1 MRGTKTALW
10 IKLGMAMAAIL
21 IGTVLC
27 GWIINSTMLEKYYYY
42 NKQSEMTTT
51 FELIDNM
58 SAATNIDSDRVGKAL
73 KRLKNKYNIDIIVAS
88 GADLSIITSTLWEP
102 QIDQV
107 NSDLQNG
114 NISIIEQQNN
124 YYIAIQKN
132 REMNTNYL
140 ILMGTLSDSNIV
152 YMRSTIES
160 IHESAQITN
169 LFLRIVG
176 IGSIVIGIIIIIIFS
191 KSISRPIRRLT
202 LISDRM
208 ARLDFEA
215 KYDGKGG
222 SREIDELGVHF
233 NDMSNTLEKTIS
245 ELKSANNELKRDIQE
260 KEHIDEMR
268 KEFLSNVSHELKTP
282 IALIQGYAEGLKEV
296 VNDDEESKD
305 FYCEVIMDEA
315 AKMNRMVKKLLT
327 LNQLEFGNE
336 KVELVRFNLNEVIK
350 GVINSS
356 KLLAEQ
362 KNVTIDFQEEEP
374 VYIWSDE
381 FFTEDLISNYISN
394 ALNHVCGE
402 NQIKIW
408 TQNYGDTVR
417 LSVFNTGERIPE
429 EELDKIWVKF
439 YKVDKARTREYG
451 GNGIGLSIVKAIAD
465 LLNQQCGVINHES
478 GVEFWVEFD
487 AKSIQT

>member
-152 YMRSTIES
+152 YMRSTLES
-160 IHESAQITN
+160 IHESAQLTN

-176 IGSIVIGIIIIIIFS
+176 IGSIVLGIIIIIIFS
-191 KSISRPIRRLT
+191 KSISASVLVT
-202 LISDRM
+202 
-208 ARLDFEA
+208 
-215 KYDGKGG
+215 
-222 SREIDELGVHF
+222 
-233 NDMSNTLEKTIS
+233 
-245 ELKSANNELKRDIQE
+245 
-260 KEHIDEMR
+260 
-268 KEFLSNVSHELKTP
+268 FL
-282 IALIQGYAEGLKEV
+282 
-296 VNDDEESKD
+296 
-305 FYCEVIMDEA
+305 
-315 AKMNRMVKKLLT
+315 
-327 LNQLEFGNE
+327 
-336 KVELVRFNLNEVIK
+336 
-350 GVINSS
+350 
-356 KLLAEQ
+356 
-362 KNVTIDFQEEEP
+362 
-374 VYIWSDE
+374 
-381 FFTEDLISNYISN
+381 
-394 ALNHVCGE
+394 
-402 NQIKIW
+402 
-408 TQNYGDTVR
+408 
-417 LSVFNTGERIPE
+417 
-429 EELDKIWVKF
+429 
-439 YKVDKARTREYG
+439 
-451 GNGIGLSIVKAIAD
+451 
-465 LLNQQCGVINHES
+465 
-478 GVEFWVEFD
+478 
-487 AKSIQT
+487 